1 LRYWGYKMRITKRQL
16 RRIIKEEKQKLLERG
31 SMTAQG
37 PESGYDYVM
46 YPDEYTKAAEEML
59 TPEELQSV
67 QQRYEVLA
75 IDLADELAYKLADSL
90 EGFGSSDRTYE
101 LQGYIEQLGFKTGF
115 PKGTLE
121 IIREGHMKIT
131 KRQLRRII
139 KEEKAKVLA
148 EQETSADRAIGL
160 YFDVNQQKMT
170 FESLSVLFD
179 ESVVDA
185 IEDGYEEIEA
195 RQVVLEAMEQLF
207 EEWRSNKAY

>member
-1 LRYWGYKMRITKRQL
+1 MRITKRQL

-59 TPEELQSV
+59 SPEELQSV

-131 KRQLRRII
+131 KRHLRRLI
-139 KEEKAKVLA
+139 KEEKARLLN
-148 EQETSADRAIGL
+148 EMTGADRAIGL
-160 YFDVNQQKMT
+160 YFDVNQQKMA
-170 FESLSVLFD
+170 FDSLSVLFD

-185 IEDGYEEIEA
+185 MEDG
-195 RQVVLEAMEQLF
+195 AMEEEAATMVADGLRQLF
-207 EEWRSNKAY
+207 EEWLSPRSRRRS